1 MSSPVFSLRE
11 NDSLHSARELMDLQ
25 RIRHIPIVTVDNVF
39 TGLITHRDI
48 LSATI
53 SKLADLDPETQ
64 KEIDSGIPIH
74 EIMRADITS
83 VEPETPSGR
92 RPASA
97 EQQIRVSARGRGR
110 WTGRHRHRGRF
121 PAPDH
126 QPDGRSGTGTLTP
139 ALPEPEAASP
149 RCGFFH
155 AFMPPPARLCGPC
168 TDFSPSPLVSRH
180 GVL

>member
-1 MSSPVFSLRE
+1 MLKVKDLMSSPVFSLRE

-48 LSATI
+48 LAATI

-83 VEPETPSGR
+83 VTPETSLRDAARFLLNNKYGCLPVVEGGSLVGIVTEADFLR
-92 RPASA
+92 LTINLMDGL
-97 EQQIRVSARGRGR
+97 EQES
-110 WTGRHRHRGRF
+110 
-121 PAPDH
+121 
-126 QPDGRSGTGTLTP
+126 
-139 ALPEPEAASP
+139 
-149 RCGFFH
+149 
-155 AFMPPPARLCGPC
+155 
-168 TDFSPSPLVSRH
+168 
-180 GVL
+180 